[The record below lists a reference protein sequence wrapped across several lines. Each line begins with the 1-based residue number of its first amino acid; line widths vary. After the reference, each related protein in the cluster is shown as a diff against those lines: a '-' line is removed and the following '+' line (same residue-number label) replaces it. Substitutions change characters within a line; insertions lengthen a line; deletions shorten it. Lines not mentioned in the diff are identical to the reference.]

1 MSTMTPAQWFR
12 TTALTE
18 YEVVAFEKAAER
30 TWEYP
35 QIYGD
40 QKKNGPGD
48 QTIKGYL
55 WGAFGYPYER
65 EYGEDIQTEQMSE
78 IGEWEL
84 TDVEVALGWEVD
96 DKLLED
102 MRHITEKEFLNQA
115 GDGIGYSFS
124 QAKCLYAAAPL
135 NRAFSTTN
143 QTMYDGKA
151 LCADDH
157 PLYGTGGT
165 IDNKLSAG
173 APTFSLIWDMLDW
186 HRISQYTHEG
196 LRKPSKGKTFI
207 CHDVQQ
213 RNVERILTQQYE
225 FDGVIDTTSLGS
237 ATDAVSSKNVNN
249 LRNKGINVVYCIE
262 LTDTSANFMMGRRAK
277 RNWRFRMRKNLE
289 SHWDY
294 NRRNRTR
301 SNFNHMRLMY
311 GVTDHDDF
319 CGRPGS

>member
-1 MSTMTPAQWFR
+1 MPMTPAQWFR

-48 QTIKGYL
+48 QEIKGYL

-65 EYGEDIQTEQMSE
+65 AYGEDIQTESMSE
-78 IGEWEL
+78 IGEWSL
-84 TDVEVALGWEVD
+84 TDVEVALGFEID

-102 MRHITEKEFLNQA
+102 MRHITEKEFLNRA
-115 GDGIGYSFS
+115 GEGIGYSFS

-135 NRAFSTTN
+135 NRAFTTASG
-143 QTMYDGKA
+143 QSMYDGKA
-151 LCADDH
+151 LCANDH

-165 IDNKLSAG
+165 VDNLLSAG
-173 APTFSLIWDMLDW
+173 SPSFSLIWDMIDW

-196 LRKPSKGKTFI
+196 LRKPSKAVCYI
-207 CHDVQQ
+207 YHDIHD
-213 RNVERILTQQYE
+213 RDVERIFGQQYE
-225 FDGVIDTTSLGS
+225 FDGIIDTTSLGS

-249 LRNKGINVVYCIE
+249 LKNKGIKRVPCLE
-262 LTDTSANFMMGRRAK
+262 LSDTDANYMMGRRSK

-289 SHWDY
+289 THWDY
-294 NRRNRTR
+294 FRRNRTR
-301 SNFNHMRLMY
+301 SAFNHMRLMY
-311 GVTDHDDF
+311 GVTDWDDF
-319 CGRPGS
+319 CARPGS